1 LEFDNCLPVPH
12 KGISC
17 NLYLDCWMR
26 IGNLSFSKKE
36 PQRFMTKK
44 GKLFI
49 ISAPSGAGKT
59 TLEQMLLDSELDLIK
74 SVSATTRKSRSIEK
88 NNKDYIFLSRDE
100 FLRRRDNGEFLE
112 WAEVFNNF
120 YATPK
125 VKVIN
130 ALEEGKNII
139 LSIDVQ
145 GAEQVKKIFP
155 EAILIFIKTPDLN
168 TLKNRLEGRSTDSDE
183 EINKR
188 LEVAKKELAKLDM
201 YNYTI
206 VNDDLDNA
214 FYELKNVIKKCLE
227 KE

>member
-1 LEFDNCLPVPH
+1 MSGE
-12 KGISC
+12 
-17 NLYLDCWMR
+17 
-26 IGNLSFSKKE
+26 
-36 PQRFMTKK
+36 

-74 SVSATTRKSRSIEK
+74 SVSATTRKPRASEA
-88 NNKDYIFLSRDE
+88 NNRDYIFLSKDEFAKERDE
-100 FLRRRDNGEFLE
+100 GKFLE
-112 WAEVFNNF
+112 WAEVFGNF

-125 VKVIN
+125 TKVIN
-130 ALEEGKNII
+130 AIEEGKNII

-155 EAILIFIKTPDLN
+155 EAILIFIKTPNFN
-168 TLKNRLEGRSTDSDE
+168 TLKSRLEKRLTDSNE
-183 EINKR
+183 EIDRR
-188 LEVAKKELAKLDM
+188 LEVAKDELAKLDM

-227 KE
+227 KEKEW

>member
-1 LEFDNCLPVPH
+1 MSGE
-12 KGISC
+12 
-17 NLYLDCWMR
+17 
-26 IGNLSFSKKE
+26 
-36 PQRFMTKK
+36 

-74 SVSATTRKSRSIEK
+74 SVSATTRKPRASEA
-88 NNKDYIFLSRDE
+88 NNRDYIFLSKDEFAKERDE
-100 FLRRRDNGEFLE
+100 GKFLE
-112 WAEVFNNF
+112 WAEVFGNF

-125 VKVIN
+125 TKVIN
-130 ALEEGKNII
+130 AIEEGKNII

-145 GAEQVKKIFP
+145 GAEQVKNIFP
-155 EAILIFIKTPDLN
+155 EAILIFIKTPNFN
-168 TLKNRLEGRSTDSDE
+168 TLKSRLEKRLTDSNE
-183 EINKR
+183 EIDRR
-188 LEVAKKELAKLDM
+188 LEVAKDELAKLDM

-227 KE
+227 KEKEW

>member
-1 LEFDNCLPVPH
+1 MSGE
-12 KGISC
+12 
-17 NLYLDCWMR
+17 
-26 IGNLSFSKKE
+26 
-36 PQRFMTKK
+36 

-74 SVSATTRKSRSIEK
+74 SVSATTRKPRASEA
-88 NNKDYIFLSRDE
+88 NNRDYIFLSKDEFAKERDE
-100 FLRRRDNGEFLE
+100 GKFLE
-112 WAEVFNNF
+112 WAEVFGNF

-125 VKVIN
+125 TKVIN
-130 ALEEGKNII
+130 AIEEGKNII

-155 EAILIFIKTPDLN
+155 EAILIFIKTPNFN
-168 TLKNRLEGRSTDSDE
+168 TLKNRLEGRLTDSNE
-183 EINKR
+183 EIDRR
-188 LEVAKKELAKLDM
+188 LEVAKDELAKLDM

-227 KE
+227 KEKEW

>member
-1 LEFDNCLPVPH
+1 MSGE
-12 KGISC
+12 
-17 NLYLDCWMR
+17 
-26 IGNLSFSKKE
+26 
-36 PQRFMTKK
+36 

-74 SVSATTRKSRSIEK
+74 SVSATTRKPRASEA
-88 NNKDYIFLSRDE
+88 NNRDYIFLSKDEFAKERDE
-100 FLRRRDNGEFLE
+100 GKFLE
-112 WAEVFNNF
+112 WAEVFGNF

-125 VKVIN
+125 TKVIN
-130 ALEEGKNII
+130 AIEEGKNII

-155 EAILIFIKTPDLN
+155 EAILIFIKTPNFN
-168 TLKNRLEGRSTDSDE
+168 TLKSRLEKRLTDSNK
-183 EINKR
+183 EIDRR
-188 LEVAKKELAKLDM
+188 LEVAKDELAKLDM

-227 KE
+227 KEKEW

>member
-1 LEFDNCLPVPH
+1 MN
-12 KGISC
+12 
-17 NLYLDCWMR
+17 
-26 IGNLSFSKKE
+26 
-36 PQRFMTKK
+36 K

-74 SVSATTRKSRSIEK
+74 SVSATTRKPRASEA
-88 NNKDYIFLSRDE
+88 NNRDYIFLSKDEFAKERDE
-100 FLRRRDNGEFLE
+100 GKFLE
-112 WAEVFNNF
+112 WAEVFGNF

-125 VKVIN
+125 TKVIN
-130 ALEEGKNII
+130 AIEEGKNII

-155 EAILIFIKTPDLN
+155 EAILIFLKTPNFN
-168 TLKNRLEGRSTDSDE
+168 TLKSRLEKRLTDSNE
-183 EINKR
+183 EIDRR
-188 LEVAKKELAKLDM
+188 LEVAKDELAKLDM

-227 KE
+227 KEKEW